1 MLLVVTYDVEIS
13 TSSGAKRLRSVAR
26 LCEKYGVRVQNS
38 VFEIEVNAA
47 QLVVLKNR
55 LSEIMDEQRDSVRF
69 YRMGNSWQNKIEV
82 LGKVPPVQAG
92 SELIL

>member
-82 LGKVPPVQAG
+82 LGKVQAG